1 LARTF
6 SKKGFRPM
14 HNHLA
19 QSGVQVTNGAA
30 HIPARAVDFFISSE
44 GPVILVLPITPA
56 AEVWANVNLG
66 SAWLGAHWVEGI
78 EADEVV
84 TRLLAA
90 AFVLRLDG
98 KLI

>member
-1 LARTF
+1 
-6 SKKGFRPM
+6 M
-14 HNHLA
+14 HNPLP
-19 QSGVQVTNGAA
+19 QSRIQVTNGRS
-30 HIPARAVDFFISSE
+30 HPPATAVDFFISSE
-44 GPVILVLPITPA
+44 GPVVLVLPITPA

-84 TRLLAA
+84 ARLLAA

-98 KLI
+98 RLI